1 MIYTFFLLCVFGC
14 ALQVLGFIITS
25 FEYGAGHLG
34 KTFVAICVQK
44 HKGEENIAKTCEE
57 DGKSDAIMELLG
69 YPLYLAFQAYLAH
82 IVRKFYIIVM
92 RENNGYYNRYEGL
105 DEEVGA
111 VV

>member
-1 MIYTFFLLCVFGC
+1 MFFGV
-14 ALQVLGFIITS
+14 QI
-25 FEYGAGHLG
+25 LG
-34 KTFVAICVQK
+34 KKRPLSNAWLLGCGRKIGK
-44 HKGEENIAKTCEE
+44 KKIMKENIAKTCEE